1 MNEALTMGL
10 LVLAVFGSGCAFLT
24 WQLVGRLLSLF
35 GGIAVEGR
43 CVRRYST
50 ESSENGTQWHHVY
63 GFTTQEGQYV
73 EFEEDAMFMAQ
84 GQVVTVRYRPAK
96 PARSATI
103 MGRGGAWSPLFGQLL
118 GIFVTGMFTLLGVI
132 WVWVGTGKPGS

>member
-1 MNEALTMGL
+1 MNGLVVMGL
-10 LVLAVFGSGCAFLT
+10 LVLAAFGTGCGFLT
-24 WQLVGRLLSLF
+24 WQLAGRLLSLF

-50 ESSENGTQWHHVY
+50 ESSDNGTSWHHVY
-63 GFTTQEGQYV
+63 GFTTEAGQYV

-84 GQVVTVRYRPAK
+84 GQVVTVRYRPRN
-96 PARSATI
+96 PARSATV

-118 GIFVTGMFTLLGVI
+118 GICVTGMFTLLGVI
-132 WVWVGTGKPGS
+132 WVWVGIGGLGS